1 MINKIVVIGAGY
13 VGSSLGVLLAQ
24 HYEVVLV
31 DTDLI
36 KVNKV
41 NNKNS
46 PLDDPLIED
55 YLNQKELNLIASNT
69 FEEYLGF
76 ELAILALPTNYDAIS
91 NFFDT
96 SILESALYELSD
108 ANFSGIIV
116 IKSTIPI
123 GFTYRM
129 QELYP
134 NLSILFVPEFLRED
148 QALIDNINPSRIVVG
163 GKGDNAQAVAEVFL
177 SIAENTP
184 PVLFM
189 DSNEAESV
197 KLFANTYLAT
207 RVSFFNELDSF
218 ALERGLNTKDI
229 IDGISTDPRI
239 GEYYNNPSF
248 GYGGY
253 CLPKDTKQLLANFEN
268 IPQGI
273 IRAVIESNTLR
284 KDFIA
289 QKILASNPKIIGI
302 YRLVMKKGSYNFR
315 ESAIFSVMEVL
326 EKAGKAL
333 LVYEPLL
340 SKTDNAF
347 ALTHDLEHFK
357 SNCDIIL
364 ANRMDDALVS
374 VADKVF
380 TRDLYG
386 EN

>member
-1 MINKIVVIGAGY
+1 MIKKIAVIGAGY

-24 HYEVVLV
+24 HYEVA
-31 DTDLI
+31 LI
-36 KVNKV
+36 DKDRNKVNKI
-41 NNKNS
+41 NNKQT
-46 PLDDPLIED
+46 PLDEPLMQD
-55 YLNQKELNLIASNT
+55 YMNQKKLNLIASDSLQ
-69 FEEYLGF
+69 ECLDSQ
-76 ELAILALPTNYDAIS
+76 LVILALPTNYDAEN

-96 SILESALYELSD
+96 SILESVLYELNES
-108 ANFSGIIV
+108 NFSGVIV

-123 GFTYRM
+123 RFTKRM

-134 NLSILFVPEFLRED
+134 NLFIIFVPEFLREGK
-148 QALIDNINPSRIVVG
+148 ALFDNLNPSRIVVG
-163 GKGDNAQAVAEVFL
+163 DKSDNAHAVAEVFL
-177 SIAENTP
+177 SIAKNTP
-184 PVLFM
+184 PVLYM
-189 DSNEAESV
+189 NSTEAEAV

-229 IDGISTDPRI
+229 IDGVSTDPRI
-239 GEYYNNPSF
+239 GDYYNNPSF

-253 CLPKDTKQLLANFEN
+253 CLPKDTKQLLANFAN

-273 IRAVIESNTLR
+273 FKSVVESNALR

-289 QKILASNPKIIGI
+289 KKILASNPKMIGI
-302 YRLVMKKGSYNFR
+302 YRLVMKKGSDNFR
-315 ESAIFSVMEVL
+315 ESAIFSVMELL

-340 SKTDNAF
+340 SQTDAAF

-357 SNCDIIL
+357 SSCDLIL
-364 ANRMDDALVS
+364 ANRMDDELVS

-386 EN
+386 QN